1 MLEGISRTDSIRG
14 KLRLVSFA
22 DAQSLLK
29 QGGNLFAAGAGAP
42 QADLKSTVQQ
52 GFVEKANVNAVAEM
66 SRMMEVMRTY
76 THISTLMQQQN
87 DLQKSAIEKLADVPA

>member
-1 MLEGISRTDSIRG
+1 
-14 KLRLVSFA
+14 
-22 DAQSLLK
+22 
-29 QGGNLFAAGAGAP
+29 
-42 QADLKSTVQQ
+42 
-52 GFVEKANVNAVAEM
+52 M